1 MSLVGAA
8 LRVNELETKLDG
20 TKVPFSSV
28 SPICPGFQS
37 SHLDCCSSEG
47 LGTLREESGGPKPC
61 KDAGFALDSQESSRL
76 LASRGQDCDEFGEGK
91 LIKKLLL
98 GSFTC
103 GSVG

>member
-1 MSLVGAA
+1 MGLRFPFLPFPLFVPDSRVHILTAA
-8 LRVNELETKLDG
+8 AAKGWE
-20 TKVPFSSV
+20 
-28 SPICPGFQS
+28 
-37 SHLDCCSSEG
+37 
-47 LGTLREESGGPKPC
+47 TLREESGGPKPC
-61 KDAGFALDSQESSRL
+61 KDAGFALDSQESSTL